1 MTGRARSKKM
11 SVPPRRGPK
20 KREGAPSAGSRVL
33 QWTLAALGLL
43 AFVTAVLLLF
53 AFPAARGPGTGRD
66 VELDVPGGESTD
78 VLVARL
84 VAAGLTDSPRLF
96 GLYLRLTGGAGRVVP
111 GVHLLTDDLPAKDVM
126 ARLERS
132 MSSGRVRVTIPEGW
146 TVFDIS
152 RRLQTMHVCTIKSWL
167 DAVRAPTILAELHI
181 PGESAEGYLFPAT
194 YDLAPDSDAGDV
206 VRRMKAEFDK
216 RYAAIE
222 GRHAP
227 GVLDLESSLGWATRR
242 LGYTR
247 QDFLTLQMFAVLF
260 FAALIPVSALLADR
274 IGGRKVLLI
283 ASLLLCVF
291 GFAIAPLFGGGRA
304 GVIAYLVIGFT
315 LTGFTYGPLGSALS
329 SLFPAA
335 VRYTGTS
342 LAFNLAGILGGS
354 FAAPL
359 ATWLATDYDLRYVGY
374 YLSAASL
381 LSLLAL
387 LVYRPVPEACA
398 GTPKG

>member
-181 PGESAEGYLFPAT
+181 PGESA
-194 YDLAPDSDAGDV
+194 
-206 VRRMKAEFDK
+206 KAEFDK

-227 GVLDLESSLGWATRR
+227 GVLDLESSLGWATRDVVTLASMVEKEAAVDEER
-242 LGYTR
+242 ATIASVFLNRLRDPTFSATSGKYLQCDPTAGYGCLVHPERAPSCLGYSGKITH
-247 QDFLTLQMFAVLF
+247 DIVADAANSYNTYKHEGLPPGPIANPGAKSLEAVL
-260 FAALIPVSALLADR
+260 
-274 IGGRKVLLI
+274 
-283 ASLLLCVF
+283 
-291 GFAIAPLFGGGRA
+291 APSTTHYFYFVARGEGHHT
-304 GVIAYLVIGFT
+304 FSE
-315 LTGFTYGPLGSALS
+315 TYSGHS
-329 SLFPAA
+329 AA
-335 VRYTGTS
+335 VH
-342 LAFNLAGILGGS
+342 GS
-354 FAAPL
+354 KS
-359 ATWLATDYDLRYVGY
+359 
-374 YLSAASL
+374 SAAQS
-381 LSLLAL
+381 
-387 LVYRPVPEACA
+387 R
-398 GTPKG
+398 GQGQGQTQ